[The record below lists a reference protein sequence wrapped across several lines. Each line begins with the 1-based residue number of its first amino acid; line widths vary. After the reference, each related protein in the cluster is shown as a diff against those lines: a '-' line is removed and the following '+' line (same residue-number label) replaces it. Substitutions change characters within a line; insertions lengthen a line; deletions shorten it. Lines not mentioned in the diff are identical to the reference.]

1 MEIQIN
7 NKQYR
12 ILNSKSAEKY
22 TSAHLEAN
30 GFLPIIYVII
40 GKRKALHIAYQTKN
54 GNFVLAT

>member
-7 NKQYR
+7 NKQYK
-12 ILNSKSAEKY
+12 ILNSKNAEKY

-54 GNFVLAT
+54 GNFVIAT

>member
-7 NKQYR
+7 NKQYK

-30 GFLPIIYVII
+30 GFLPIIYVIL
-40 GKRKALHIAYQTKN
+40 GNKKALHIAYQTKK
-54 GNFVLAT
+54 GDFVIAT